1 MATIEK
7 NEVKQE
13 ENVSRETIE
22 DKPVEVELPLGLDE
36 KDKKSEETTEI
47 KEEKKE
53 DEVTE
58 YSKKVQTRINQITD
72 RYRKEQRDK
81 EEAVRLAQTLKDQN
95 EKLQT
100 QISNLDKGYI
110 SEYGTRIE
118 SQLASASD
126 ALKKAYEVNDTD
138 AIVKAQQAIAKATI
152 EQERHRIAKER
163 QEQNVSRETSNPQT
177 IQQPQPQPQQP
188 VQQEP
193 DPKAKAWAEKNTWF
207 GENEEMTF
215 LALGLDKKLVQE
227 GFDLGSDEYYSELD
241 KRIRT
246 RFPEEFKQETSGV
259 NRVAPAD
266 STASRSNSKGRRTVK
281 LSPSQVA
288 MAKRLNVPLEE
299 YAKYVKE

>member
-1 MATIEK
+1 MSTVEK
-7 NEVKQE
+7 NEVKE
-13 ENVSRETIE
+13 ENVSRETID

-36 KDKKSEETTEI
+36 KDKKTEQVTEV

-81 EEAVRLAQTLKDQN
+81 EEAVRLAKELKEQN
-95 EKLQT
+95 SKLET
-100 QISNLDKGYI
+100 QIQNLDKGYI

-118 SQLASASD
+118 SQLEAASD
-126 ALKKAYEVNDTD
+126 ALKKALEVNDTD
-138 AIVKAQQAIAKATI
+138 AIVKAQQAIAKVTI
-152 EQERHRIAKER
+152 EQERHRIAKQR
-163 QEQNVSRETSNPQT
+163 QEEKDVSRETIQT
-177 IQQPQPQPQQP
+177 QPP
-188 VQQEP
+188 VQTQTQAKPDP
-193 DPKAKAWAEKNTWF
+193 DPKAKAWAEKNEWF
-207 GENEEMTF
+207 GEHDEMTA
-215 LALGLDKKLVQE
+215 LAFGIDKKLQQE

-241 KRIRT
+241 KRIRR
-246 RFPEEFKQETSGV
+246 RFPEEFEEEKTSSV

-266 STASRSNSKGRRTVK
+266 NTASRSNTKGRRTVK

>member
-7 NEVKQE
+7 NEVKE

-22 DKPVEVELPLGLDE
+22 DKPVEVELPLNLEE
-36 KDKKSEETTEI
+36 KDKKEEEVTET

-81 EEAVRLAQTLKDQN
+81 EEAVRLAETLKSEN

-100 QISNLDKGYI
+100 QIQNLDKGYI

-126 ALKKAYEVNDTD
+126 ALKKALEVNDTD
-138 AIVKAQQAIAKATI
+138 AIVKAQQAIAKVTI

-163 QEQNVSRETSNPQT
+163 QEQNVSRETSEPKT
-177 IQQPQPQPQQP
+177 IQQPQQP

-193 DPKAKAWAEKNTWF
+193 DPKAKAWAEKNSWF
-207 GENEEMTF
+207 GENEEMTY

-246 RFPEEFKQETSGV
+246 RFPEEFQQETSGV

-266 STASRSNSKGRRTVK
+266 NTASRSNTKGRRTVK

>member
-7 NEVKQE
+7 NEVKE

-22 DKPVEVELPLGLDE
+22 DKPVEVELPLNLEE
-36 KDKKSEETTEI
+36 KDKKEEEVTET

-81 EEAVRLAQTLKDQN
+81 EEAVRLAETLKSEN

-100 QISNLDKGYI
+100 QIQNLDKGYI

-126 ALKKAYEVNDTD
+126 ALKKALEVNDTD
-138 AIVKAQQAIAKATI
+138 AIVKAQQAIAKVTI

-163 QEQNVSRETSNPQT
+163 QEQNVSRETSEPKT
-177 IQQPQPQPQQP
+177 IQQPQQPA
-188 VQQEP
+188 QQEP
-193 DPKAKAWAEKNTWF
+193 DPKAKAWAEKNSWF
-207 GENEEMTF
+207 GENEEMTY

-246 RFPEEFKQETSGV
+246 RFPEEFQQETSGV

-266 STASRSNSKGRRTVK
+266 NTASRSNTKGRRTVK

>member
-22 DKPVEVELPLGLDE
+22 DKPVEVELPLNLDE
-36 KDKKSEETTEI
+36 KDKKTEEAAET

-81 EEAVRLAQTLKDQN
+81 EEAVRLAETLKSEN
-95 EKLQT
+95 EKLHT

-163 QEQNVSRETSNPQT
+163 QEQNVSRETSQPQT
-177 IQQPQPQPQQP
+177 IQQPQQP

-207 GENEEMTF
+207 GENEEMTY

>member
-22 DKPVEVELPLGLDE
+22 DKPVEVELPLNLDE
-36 KDKKSEETTEI
+36 KDKKTEEVVET
-47 KEEKKE
+47 KQEKNE
-53 DEVTE
+53 DEVNE
-58 YSKKVQTRINQITD
+58 YSKKVQARIKTLTD
-72 RYRKEQRDK
+72 KYRKEERDK
-81 EEAVRLAQTLKDQN
+81 EEAVRLAQSLKDQN

-163 QEQNVSRETSNPQT
+163 QEQNVSRETSEPRT
-177 IQQPQPQPQQP
+177 IQQPQQQ
-188 VQQEP
+188 P

-207 GENEEMTF
+207 GENEEMTY

-266 STASRSNSKGRRTVK
+266 STASRSNTKGRRTVK

>member
-1 MATIEK
+1 MSTVEK
-7 NEVKQE
+7 NEVRE

-36 KDKKSEETTEI
+36 KDKKSEQVTEV

-53 DEVTE
+53 DDEVTE

-81 EEAVRLAQTLKDQN
+81 EEAVRLAKQLKDQN
-95 EKLQT
+95 SKLET
-100 QISNLDKGYI
+100 QIQNLDKGYI

-118 SQLASASD
+118 SQLASASE
-126 ALKKAYEVNDTD
+126 AYKKALEVNDTD
-138 AIVKAQQAIAKATI
+138 AMVKASQAIAKVTI
-152 EQERHRIAKER
+152 EQERHRIAKQR
-163 QEQNVSRETSNPQT
+163 QEDQDVSRETIQT
-177 IQQPQPQPQQP
+177 QPP
-188 VQQEP
+188 VQTQAQPAPEP
-193 DPKAKAWAEKNTWF
+193 DPKAKAWAEKNIWF
-207 GENEEMTF
+207 GENDEMTA
-215 LALGLDKKLVQE
+215 LAFGVDKKLQQE

-241 KRIRT
+241 KRIRK
-246 RFPEEFKQETSGV
+246 RFPEEFQEEKTSSV

-266 STASRSNSKGRRTVK
+266 NTASRSNTKGRRTVK

>member
-7 NEVKQE
+7 NEVKE

-22 DKPVEVELPLGLDE
+22 DKPVEVELPLNLEE
-36 KDKKSEETTEI
+36 KDKKAEEVAET

-81 EEAVRLAQTLKDQN
+81 EEAVRLAETLKSEN

-100 QISNLDKGYI
+100 QIQNLDKGYI

-126 ALKKAYEVNDTD
+126 ALKKALEVNDTD
-138 AIVKAQQAIAKATI
+138 AIVKAQQAIAKVTI

-163 QEQNVSRETSNPQT
+163 QEQNVSRETSEPQT
-177 IQQPQPQPQQP
+177 IQQPQQQL
-188 VQQEP
+188 QQQP
-193 DPKAKAWAEKNTWF
+193 DPKAKAWAEKNSWF
-207 GENEEMTF
+207 GENEEMTY

-246 RFPEEFKQETSGV
+246 RFPEEFQQETSGV

-281 LSPSQVA
+281 LSPSQVM

>member
-7 NEVKQE
+7 NEIKEE

-36 KDKKSEETTEI
+36 KDKKSEEVTET

-81 EEAVRLAQTLKDQN
+81 EEAVRLAETLKSEN

-100 QISNLDKGYI
+100 QIQNLDKGYI

-126 ALKKAYEVNDTD
+126 ALKKALEVNDTD
-138 AIVKAQQAIAKATI
+138 AIVKAQQAIAKVTI
-152 EQERHRIAKER
+152 EQERHRIAKQR
-163 QEQNVSRETSNPQT
+163 QEDQDVSRETSKPQT
-177 IQQPQPQPQQP
+177 VPQAQQP
-188 VQQEP
+188 VPQSQQP

-207 GENEEMTF
+207 GDNEEMTY
-215 LALGLDKKLVQE
+215 LALGLDKKLQQE
-227 GFDLGSDEYYSELD
+227 GFDTGSDEYYSELD

-266 STASRSNSKGRRTVK
+266 STASRSNTKGRRTVK

>member
-1 MATIEK
+1 MSTVEK
-7 NEVKQE
+7 NEVKE
-13 ENVSRETIE
+13 ENVSRETID

-36 KDKKSEETTEI
+36 KDKKTEQDTEV

-81 EEAVRLAQTLKDQN
+81 EEAVRLARELKEQN
-95 EKLQT
+95 SKLET
-100 QISNLDKGYI
+100 QIQNLDKGYI

-118 SQLASASD
+118 SQLAAASD
-126 ALKKAYEVNDTD
+126 AYKKAVELNDTD
-138 AIVKAQQAIAKATI
+138 AMVQAQQAIAKVTI
-152 EQERHRIAKER
+152 EQERHRIAKQR
-163 QEQNVSRETSNPQT
+163 QEEQDVSRETIKT
-177 IQQPQPQPQQP
+177 QPP
-188 VQQEP
+188 VQTQAQPKSEP
-193 DPKAKAWAEKNTWF
+193 DPKAKAWAEKNAWF
-207 GENEEMTF
+207 GENEEMTY
-215 LALGLDKKLVQE
+215 LALGLDKKLQQE
-227 GFDLGSDEYYSELD
+227 GIDLGSDEYYSELD

-246 RFPEEFKQETSGV
+246 RFPEEFQEEKTSSV

-281 LSPSQVA
+281 LTPSQVQ

>member
-13 ENVSRETIE
+13 ENVSRETTE
-22 DKPVEVELPLGLDE
+22 EKPVEVELPLNLDE
-36 KDKKSEETTEI
+36 KDKKTEEVAET

-81 EEAVRLAQTLKDQN
+81 EEAVRLAETLKSEN

-100 QISNLDKGYI
+100 QIQNLDKGYI

-118 SQLASASD
+118 SQLSSASE
-126 ALKKAYEVNDTD
+126 ALKKALEVNDTD
-138 AIVKAQQAIAKATI
+138 AIVQAQQAIAKVTI

-163 QEQNVSRETSNPQT
+163 QEQNVSRETSQPQT
-177 IQQPQPQPQQP
+177 TQQPQPQTI
-188 VQQEP
+188 QQEP

-207 GENEEMTF
+207 GENEEMTY

-241 KRIRT
+241 KRIRN

>member
-36 KDKKSEETTEI
+36 KDKKSEEVVET

-81 EEAVRLAQTLKDQN
+81 EEAVRLAETLKSEN

-100 QISNLDKGYI
+100 QIQNLDKGYI

-126 ALKKAYEVNDTD
+126 ALKKALEVNDTD
-138 AIVKAQQAIAKATI
+138 AIVQAQQAIAKVTI

-163 QEQNVSRETSNPQT
+163 QEQNVSRETSQPQT
-177 IQQPQPQPQQP
+177 VQQPQQP
-188 VQQEP
+188 AQQEP

-207 GENEEMTF
+207 GENEEMTY

>member
-7 NEVKQE
+7 NEVKE

-22 DKPVEVELPLGLDE
+22 DKPVEVELPLNLEE
-36 KDKKSEETTEI
+36 KDKKTEEVAET

-81 EEAVRLAQTLKDQN
+81 EEAVRLAETLKSEN

-100 QISNLDKGYI
+100 QIQNLDKGYI

-126 ALKKAYEVNDTD
+126 ALKKALEVNDTD
-138 AIVKAQQAIAKATI
+138 AIVKAQQAIAKVTI

-163 QEQNVSRETSNPQT
+163 QEQNVSRETSEPQT
-177 IQQPQPQPQQP
+177 IQQPQTAQKDI
-188 VQQEP
+188 
-193 DPKAKAWAEKNTWF
+193 DPKAMAWAEKNKWF
-207 GENEEMTF
+207 GENDEMTA
-215 LALGLDKKLVQE
+215 LAFGIDKKLVQE

-241 KRIRT
+241 KRIRK
-246 RFPEEFKQETSGV
+246 RFPEEFQQETSGV

-266 STASRSNSKGRRTVK
+266 STASRSNTKGRRTVK

>member
-7 NEVKQE
+7 NEVKE

-22 DKPVEVELPLGLDE
+22 DKPVEVELPLNLEE
-36 KDKKSEETTEI
+36 KDKKAEEVAET

-81 EEAVRLAQTLKDQN
+81 EEAVRLAETLKSEN

-100 QISNLDKGYI
+100 QIQNLDKGYI

-126 ALKKAYEVNDTD
+126 ALKKALEVNDTD
-138 AIVKAQQAIAKATI
+138 AIVKAQQAIAKVTI

-163 QEQNVSRETSNPQT
+163 QEQNVSRETSEPQT
-177 IQQPQPQPQQP
+177 IQQPQQQL
-188 VQQEP
+188 QQQP
-193 DPKAKAWAEKNTWF
+193 DPKAKAWAEKNSWF
-207 GENEEMTF
+207 GENEEMTY

-246 RFPEEFKQETSGV
+246 RFPEEFQQETSGV

>member
-1 MATIEK
+1 MSTVEK
-7 NEVKQE
+7 NEVRE

-36 KDKKSEETTEI
+36 KDKKSEQVTEV

-53 DEVTE
+53 DDEVTE

-81 EEAVRLAQTLKDQN
+81 EEAVRLAKQLKDQN
-95 EKLQT
+95 SKLET
-100 QISNLDKGYI
+100 QIQNLDKGYI

-118 SQLASASD
+118 SQLASASE
-126 ALKKAYEVNDTD
+126 AYKKALEVNDTD
-138 AIVKAQQAIAKATI
+138 AMVKASQAIAKVTI
-152 EQERHRIAKER
+152 EQERHRIAKQR
-163 QEQNVSRETSNPQT
+163 QEDQDVSRETIQT
-177 IQQPQPQPQQP
+177 QPP
-188 VQQEP
+188 VQTQAQPAPEP
-193 DPKAKAWAEKNTWF
+193 DPKAKAWAEKNIWF
-207 GENEEMTF
+207 GENDEMTA
-215 LALGLDKKLVQE
+215 LAFGVDKKLQQE

-241 KRIRT
+241 KRIRK
-246 RFPEEFKQETSGV
+246 RFPEEFQEEKTSSV

-266 STASRSNSKGRRTVK
+266 STASRSNTKGRRTVK

>member
-1 MATIEK
+1 MSTVEK
-7 NEVKQE
+7 NEVRE

-36 KDKKSEETTEI
+36 KDKKSEQVTEV

-53 DEVTE
+53 DDEVTE

-81 EEAVRLAQTLKDQN
+81 EEAVRLAKQLKDQN
-95 EKLQT
+95 SKLET
-100 QISNLDKGYI
+100 QIQNLDKGYI

-118 SQLASASD
+118 SQLASASE
-126 ALKKAYEVNDTD
+126 AYKKALEVNDTD
-138 AIVKAQQAIAKATI
+138 AMVKASQAIAKVTI
-152 EQERHRIAKER
+152 EQERHRIAKQR
-163 QEQNVSRETSNPQT
+163 QEEKDVSRETIQT
-177 IQQPQPQPQQP
+177 QPP
-188 VQQEP
+188 VQTQAQPAPEP
-193 DPKAKAWAEKNTWF
+193 DPKAKAWAEKNVWF
-207 GENEEMTF
+207 GENDEMTA
-215 LALGLDKKLVQE
+215 LAFGVDKKLQQE

-241 KRIRT
+241 KRIRK
-246 RFPEEFKQETSGV
+246 RFPEEFQEEKTSSV

-281 LSPSQVA
+281 LTPSQVQ